1 MTGSLS
7 SVERLTSSWWASTS
21 AWLET
26 ELVTPEHPAGGSAGR
41 PSSPQA
47 DVDVAASAGASAGT
61 GTTAGG
67 SAAAGG
73 TGTTAGGGVVGGEL
87 LQPLGAHE
95 IQETFQAVSS
105 YGMRVWSYTN
115 DGVSVVRRFFS
126 TSLGPSISSISS
138 ISSTFS
144 TSLGPPTPSKGKG
157 SKGKKQKKTKKTTK
171 TSTPTGTKARK
182 ATARGS
188 AGAARKGPR
197 KATAGESAKATPKA
211 TLVESIADESSA
223 AVLARSARLTRLT
236 CSQSSAAVLALRLQL
251 RAEQLLA
258 FQMARDHALLYALR
272 STAAVAATDAAMQ
285 GQPPGYAH
293 FESIH
298 RLTVLPVDGG
308 PPVVTEEST
317 SVTMGGVE
325 GRVGV
330 GIGVGDEEA
339 SPVRARARA
348 RPYLDARS
356 RWASMHVLTTALR
369 LPTGACAR
377 PVWQQPRARRPWSAS
392 RVCQLFDQRAFAAA
406 GRGRRVLAGR
416 LARPRVVASG

>member
-126 TSLGPSISSISS
+126 A
-138 ISSTFS
+138 
-144 TSLGPPTPSKGKG
+144 SLGPPTPSKGKG

-298 RLTVLPVDGG
+298 HFTVLPVDGG

-356 RWASMHVLTTALR
+356 GWASMHVLTTALR

-392 RVCQLFDQRAFAAA
+392 RVCQLYDQRAFAAA

>member
-115 DGVSVVRRFFS
+115 DGVSVVRRF
-126 TSLGPSISSISS
+126 
-138 ISSTFS
+138 FS

-317 SVTMGGVE
+317 SVTMGGGE

-356 RWASMHVLTTALR
+356 GWASMHVLTTALR

-406 GRGRRVLAGR
+406 GRGRRVFAGR

>member
-1 MTGSLS
+1 MSRTVTGSLS

-41 PSSPQA
+41 PLTPMA
-47 DVDVAASAGASAGT
+47 DVDVAASAGAHHG
-61 GTTAGG
+61 AGG

-73 TGTTAGGGVVGGEL
+73 TGTTAGGAVVGGEI
-87 LQPLGAHE
+87 LQPLGANE
-95 IQETFQAVSS
+95 IQETFQSMSS
-105 YGMRVWSYTN
+105 YGMRMWSYTN

-126 TSLGPSISSISS
+126 TSLGP
-138 ISSTFS
+138 
-144 TSLGPPTPSKGKG
+144 LPAPSKGKG
-157 SKGKKQKKTKKTTK
+157 RRKKKTTK

-182 ATARGS
+182 ATAKGS

-197 KATAGESAKATPKA
+197 RATAGESAKATPKA
-211 TLVESIADESSA
+211 RLVESIADE
-223 AVLARSARLTRLT
+223 
-236 CSQSSAAVLALRLQL
+236 SSAAVLALRLQL

-308 PPVVTEEST
+308 PPVVAEDST
-317 SVTMGGVE
+317 RVTMGGPGGMGGGE
-325 GRVGV
+325 GRVGF
-330 GIGVGDEEA
+330 GGGDEEA
-339 SPVRARARA
+339 SAVRALV
-348 RPYLDARS
+348 PYGS
-356 RWASMHVLTTALR
+356 S
-369 LPTGACAR
+369 
-377 PVWQQPRARRPWSAS
+377 
-392 RVCQLFDQRAFAAA
+392 
-406 GRGRRVLAGR
+406 RGRDGCGKLPGYANFLISELSR
-416 LARPRVVASG
+416 LLDEGLVFSQVGLLVHVSSPRDDDSKFVIALVCICLHLFAFVCT

>member
-115 DGVSVVRRFFS
+115 DGVSVVRRF
-126 TSLGPSISSISS
+126 
-138 ISSTFS
+138 FS

-317 SVTMGGVE
+317 SVTMGGGE

-356 RWASMHVLTTALR
+356 GASMHVLTTALR

>member
-115 DGVSVVRRFFS
+115 DGVSVVRRF
-126 TSLGPSISSISS
+126 
-138 ISSTFS
+138 FS

-339 SPVRARARA
+339 SPVRARARSSLFGRA
-348 RPYLDARS
+348 V
-356 RWASMHVLTTALR
+356 SMGQH
-369 LPTGACAR
+369 ACAHHG
-377 PVWQQPRARRPWSAS
+377 AAS
-392 RVCQLFDQRAFAAA
+392 PHRCVRSSRMAAAA
-406 GRGRRVLAGR
+406 GAT
-416 LARPRVVASG
+416 AVVSLPGMPTF

>member
-126 TSLGPSISSISS
+126 TSLGPH
-138 ISSTFS
+138 
-144 TSLGPPTPSKGKG
+144 TPSKGKG

-317 SVTMGGVE
+317 SVTMGGGE

-356 RWASMHVLTTALR
+356 GWASMHVLTTALR

-392 RVCQLFDQRAFAAA
+392 RVCQLYDQRAFAAA